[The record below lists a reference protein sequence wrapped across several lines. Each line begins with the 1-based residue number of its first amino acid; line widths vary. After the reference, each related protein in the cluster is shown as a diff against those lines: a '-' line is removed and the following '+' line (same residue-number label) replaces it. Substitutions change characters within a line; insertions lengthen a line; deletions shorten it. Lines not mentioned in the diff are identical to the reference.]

1 MKESEIIRSLFGK
14 TPPPEDDCYFLAPN
28 RLVTTDSLSEG
39 THFLH
44 EWSSP
49 AVLAGKLVEVNVSD
63 ITASGGVPKECFLNL
78 GLSPFSRQKKWVQTF
93 SKAFRKSLLHY
104 GMKLAGGDT
113 FSSPTTQLTLTV
125 VGTVTKPWLR
135 SGGKPGDYLY
145 VTGDLGQSQLG
156 YHCLKRKE
164 TNKKYKEAIQKH
176 LLPKSRQVLQTPL
189 SRYRIHACMDITDGL
204 IQDAERLALASKG
217 KLKIQIK
224 SVPLHSLAVKK
235 LGLDACLGSGEELE
249 LLFLSPD
256 ILPNQI
262 ASLPVTMI
270 GRFEKGK
277 PGTKFLNEGNTY
289 VPKNKGFLH
298 FSEEE

>member
-1 MKESEIIRSLFGK
+1 MKESEIIRTLFGK

-49 AVLAGKLVEVNVSD
+49 EILAGKLVEVNVSD

-78 GLSPFSRQKKWVQTF
+78 GLSPTSRKTEWVRRF
-93 SKAFRKSLLHY
+93 AKSLRSSLLQY

-113 FSSPTTQLTLTV
+113 FSSPTTQLALTV
-125 VGTVTKPWLR
+125 VGTVQKPWLR

-145 VTGDLGQSQLG
+145 VTGDLGQSLLG
-156 YHCLKRKE
+156 YQSLKKKWKE
-164 TNKKYKEAIQKH
+164 KGVKDAIEKH
-176 LLPKSRQVLQTPL
+176 LLPKSKQILQKPL
-189 SRYRIHACMDITDGL
+189 SQFKIHACMDITDGL
-204 IQDAERLALASKG
+204 IQDAERLAFASKG
-217 KLKIQIK
+217 KLKIQIE
-224 SVPLHSLAVKK
+224 SVPLHPFAVQK
-235 LGLDACLGSGEELE
+235 LGIDPCLGSGEELE

-262 ASLPVTMI
+262 TNIPVTMI
-270 GRFEKGK
+270 GEFEKGK
-277 PGTKFLNEGNTY
+277 PGVVFQKNGKTY
-289 VPKNKGFLH
+289 LPKTKGFLH
-298 FSEEE
+298 FKEGE

>member
-156 YHCLKRKE
+156 YQCLKNNWKDRR
-164 TNKKYKEAIQKH
+164 YQDAIQRH
-176 LLPKSRQVLQTPL
+176 LMPKSRQVLQTPL

-217 KLKIQIK
+217 KLKIQVESI
-224 SVPLHSLAVKK
+224 PLHPFAVEK
-235 LGLDACLGSGEELE
+235 LGLDVCLGSGEELE
-249 LLFLSPD
+249 LLFLSPQ
-256 ILPNQI
+256 ILPNEI
-262 ASLPVTMI
+262 HSIPVTMI
-270 GRFEKGK
+270 GQLDAGK
-277 PGTKFLNEGNTY
+277 PGVQFSKAGKPYLPSER
-289 VPKNKGFLH
+289 GFLH
-298 FSEEE
+298 FAEEE

>member
-1 MKESEIIRSLFGK
+1 MKESDIIRSLFGHI
-14 TPPPEDDCYFLAPN
+14 PPPEDDCYFLAPD

-44 EWSSP
+44 KWSSP
-49 AVLAGKLVEVNVSD
+49 EVLAGKLVEVNVSD

-78 GLSPFSRQKKWVQTF
+78 GLSPTSRKKEWVLAF
-93 SKAFRKSLLHY
+93 SKALRNSLHQY

-125 VGTVTKPWLR
+125 VGTIKKPWLR

-145 VTGDLGQSQLG
+145 ITGDLGQSLLG
-156 YHCLKRKE
+156 YQSLKKKWQGRGFKE
-164 TNKKYKEAIQKH
+164 SIEKH
-176 LLPKSRQVLQTPL
+176 LLPKSRHILQKPL
-189 SRYRIHACMDITDGL
+189 SKYTIHACMDITDGL
-204 IQDAERLALASKG
+204 IQDSERLALASKG
-217 KLKIQIK
+217 KLIIQIE

-270 GRFEKGK
+270 GRFVKGK
-277 PGTKFLNEGNTY
+277 PGTKFLNEGKTY